1 MSRAKTVTR
10 TRRDF
15 FKGIAVLGGAATVAA
30 VSGQAASEPAPAR
43 SAADA
48 DSGSK
53 RYRVTPHV
61 AEYYKKARF

>member
-1 MSRAKTVTR
+1 MSTAKTVTR

-43 SAADA
+43 SAPEAD
-48 DSGSK
+48 SK

>member
-1 MSRAKTVTR
+1 MSKAKTVTR

-30 VSGQAASEPAPAR
+30 VSGQAVSAVSAPVR
-43 SAADA
+43 VKP
-48 DSGSK
+48 DSGSR

-61 AEYYKKARF
+61 EEYYKKARF